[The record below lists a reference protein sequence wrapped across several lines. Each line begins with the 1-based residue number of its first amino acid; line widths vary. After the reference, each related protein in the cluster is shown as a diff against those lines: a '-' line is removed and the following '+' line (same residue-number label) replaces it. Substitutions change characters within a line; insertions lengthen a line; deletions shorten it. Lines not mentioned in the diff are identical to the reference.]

1 MIPIT
6 DISTISIPEGKEYA
20 FSVQRISK
28 MKLKEILTKAKNKA
42 ISYIRDKEL
51 TRKVAK
57 ELEIP
62 LRISKKPIKI
72 EASAYYI
79 VVKENSEGEIEY
91 YEVLVLYPSKHYRGI
106 TFNYGISI

>member
-6 DISTISIPEGKEYA
+6 DISTISISEGKEYA
-20 FSVQRISK
+20 FRVQRISK

-42 ISYIRDKEL
+42 ISYIRDKDL
-51 TRKVAK
+51 ARKVAK

-62 LRISKKPIKI
+62 LRVSKKPIKL

-79 VVKENSEGEIEY
+79 VVKEDSEGEIEY
-91 YEVLVLYPSKHYRGI
+91 YELLVLYPSKYYAGI
-106 TFNYGISI
+106 TFNYGISM